1 MERIPSTS
9 TVGPHDG
16 RASAQVEHQYVR
28 ARVAQEPVCVVG
40 PLPVRDFFSTAIPF
54 SFLSPREK
62 FLGYY
67 YPFFF
72 PHLTCKQ
79 CTMTPSFSYICPGM
93 TLHVVLQCRT
103 HLRPSLTGVC
113 LLICVFLRFSAPSS
127 FSDSLGQCEF
137 HHPFLEKASF
147 HHYSFLIF
155 SGFIVAVATQH
166 RRHVVCFIIFFGGL
180 LFVVLA
186 RC

>member
-103 HLRPSLTGVC
+103 HLRPSPYRRVPTD
-113 LLICVFLRFSAPSS
+113 LRFS
-127 FSDSLGQCEF
+127 SLF
-137 HHPFLEKASF
+137 RPLFLF
-147 HHYSFLIF
+147 
-155 SGFIVAVATQH
+155 
-166 RRHVVCFIIFFGGL
+166 R
-180 LFVVLA
+180 LA
-186 RC
+186 WSV